1 MRGEGLLDFPAVS
14 PFAVLALPLRTIA
27 VLGAG
32 ALLGVAVNAVRP
44 GGVQPAHFEVATS
57 CAATPAATPIA
68 LLPPAHAAH
77 LCGAPGVLIAD
88 VRSAERFAQGHVAG
102 AIHLPCAASG
112 DVLGRALGL
121 AAGKETL
128 VVYGETTADAQ
139 AVAASLREKLPRPD
153 LQISVLAGGFAAWDA
168 EGLACS
174 SGPCPDCELH
184 ARERG
189 EAAP

>member
-1 MRGEGLLDFPAVS
+1 VPFS
-14 PFAVLALPLRTIA
+14 PVPRALALPLRTA
-27 VLGAG
+27 VLLGGG

-44 GGVQPAHFEVATS
+44 TGIRADRFEVATS
-57 CAATPAATPIA
+57 CAAPNPTASPITV
-68 LLPPAHAAH
+68 LPPAHAAH

-88 VRSAERFAQGHVAG
+88 VRAADRFAAGHVTG

-112 DVLGRALGL
+112 DVLGRALTA
-121 AAGKETL
+121 AAGKQTL

-168 EGLACS
+168 EGQACS
-174 SGPCPDCELH
+174 SGPCPECGLH

-189 EAAP
+189 GGEGPVSR